1 MMKKVLRN
9 SLSIILATT
18 ALGLTACAGES
29 NFAPLPPY
37 DDTTYTD
44 YTLAKDGKTDYSIVI
59 GTDADKH
66 EKFAAEEL
74 QNLFK
79 EATGATMP
87 IKTEDQVSYSEDAK
101 VISIGDNSFQKASGV
116 TADYSEFKSS
126 GNRVVTKGSNVI
138 LTGAYGRG
146 SMYAVYDFL
155 NVMFDYEY
163 YEEFAYTIK
172 KVDEATL
179 PELNMKNIPD
189 FDTITFGD
197 RSHYE
202 NLGGSVYNAWRQR
215 IYFDEGDAALEGHV
229 ADVLIPFDTYYK
241 DHKDWFSDAG
251 AHWQLCYSNQ
261 ELLLEYVER
270 CKTYLAAKPESTL
283 LSMCDRDYNTW
294 CACQN
299 CKDLM
304 ASYNLYDEVTGE
316 LLMAAPNGITGI
328 LFKSAAADMLDA
340 WLAEEYPGRHVTY
353 YAHAYF
359 QQRTPP
365 VYVSPSDKLIP
376 LTNGEPD
383 DPLKKV
389 NPNLQ
394 WQVAAIEANRNLSWE
409 DNKSQGMELRRWSV
423 ISPNIIVYDYPQ
435 DARNVLCPYDGI
447 HTHAD
452 NMRFANA
459 LGHTSYKYQGNF
471 NTQSGGFYDL
481 RKYVVSKLA
490 WDLSLDPNKLAEDY
504 LRVTCGPA
512 YEYMSEFYKIQRT
525 HMAKLRE
532 EYQYGANCLDK
543 NVQSIYWPRELL
555 LTMQTWVDKSY
566 DAIASLQYDDPEYYE
581 ALFRRIKIEEL
592 TLQYLNLSLYRSYYS
607 VENKNALIDEFELY
621 SKKYGATLYSEA
633 YPMANK
639 IAQWRNS

>member
-1 MMKKVLRN
+1 MKKLLRN
-9 SLSIILATT
+9 SLSIILAMT
-18 ALGLTACAGES
+18 ALGLTACGETGV
-29 NFAPLPPY
+29 APLPPY
-37 DDTTYTD
+37 DDNTYTG
-44 YTLAKDGKTDYSIVI
+44 YTLAKDGKTDYSIVV
-59 GTDADKH
+59 GTDADKY
-66 EKFAAEEL
+66 EKFAADEL

-79 EATGATMP
+79 EATGATLP

-101 VISIGDNSFQKASGV
+101 VISIGDNSFQEASGV

-126 GNRVVTKGSNVI
+126 GNLVVTKGSNVI

-155 NVMFDYEY
+155 NAMFDYEY

-172 KVDEATL
+172 KVDEASL

-189 FDTITFGD
+189 FDTMTFGD

-202 NLGGSVYNAWRQR
+202 NLGGSVHNAWRQR
-215 IYFDEGDAALEGHV
+215 IYFDEGDSALDGHS
-229 ADVLIPFDTYYK
+229 ADVLIPFDTYYAN
-241 DHKDWFSDAG
+241 HQDWFSDAG
-251 AHWQLCYSNQ
+251 PYWQLCYSNQ

-270 CKTYLAAKPESTL
+270 CKTYLAAAPESTL

-294 CACQN
+294 CNCQSCQN
-299 CKDLM
+299 LM
-304 ASYNLYDEVTGE
+304 ASYNLYDETTGE
-316 LLMAAPNGITGI
+316 LLMAAPNALTGI

-365 VYVSPSDKLIP
+365 VYLSQSGELIP
-376 LTNGEPD
+376 LTNGKAD
-383 DPLKKV
+383 DPLKSV
-389 NPNLQ
+389 NTNLQ

-409 DNKSQGMELRRWSV
+409 DNKSQGMELKKWST

-512 YEYMSEFYKIQRT
+512 YEYMSELYKIERT
-525 HMAKLRE
+525 RMAQMRE
-532 EYQYGANCLDK
+532 ENSYGGSCLGN
-543 NVQSIYWPRELL
+543 NVKQGNWPRKLL
-555 LTMQTWVDKSY
+555 LTMQDIVDKAY
-566 DAIASLQYDDPEYYE
+566 DAIDYIKYEDPTYYA

-592 TLQYLNLSLYRSYYS
+592 TIQYINLSLYRSYYS
-607 VENKNALIDEFELY
+607 VEDKNALIDEFETY
-621 SKKYGATLYSEA
+621 SNMYNATLWSETE
-633 YPMANK
+633 PMGDL
-639 IAQWRNS
+639 IAQWRKA